1 MMNTKRSLIGIGIAL
16 TTAAIT
22 TLVGSQGNVLIENV
36 PLFALCSLLIFAIH
50 VIVFIPSF
58 IYKTEHYFDITGS
71 ISYVCAVTLAWSLN
85 SGSNT
90 RNTLLGLLVAIWAVR
105 LGSFLFVR
113 VKHVG
118 KDVRFDQLKQ
128 HLLSFAM
135 VWSIS
140 ALWVIL
146 TAAAALAAM
155 TSAKQQAMDI
165 FAYLGL
171 AIWLTGFGIE
181 VIADSQKNRFRKN
194 PDNSDTFIST
204 GLWAWSRHPNYLGE
218 IILWVGIA
226 VIAFPV
232 LSGWQYFTLL
242 SPIFVFFLLTKVS
255 GVPMLETK
263 SEKKWGDD
271 ETYLAYRNSTPVL
284 FPRWPKNQI

>member
-1 MMNTKRSLIGIGIAL
+1 MMNTKRSLIGIGISLA
-16 TTAAIT
+16 TAAIT

-36 PLFALCSLLIFAIH
+36 PLFALCSILIFAIH

-71 ISYVCAVTLAWSLN
+71 ISYVCAVSLAWSLN

-105 LGSFLFVR
+105 LGSFLLVR
-113 VKHVG
+113 VKRVG

-128 HLLSFAM
+128 NVLPFAM

-146 TAAAALAAM
+146 TLAAALAAM
-155 TSAKQQAMDI
+155 TSAKQQNMDI

-171 AIWLTGFGIE
+171 AIWITGFGIE
-181 VIADSQKNRFRKN
+181 VIADSQKTRFRKN
-194 PDNSDTFIST
+194 PENSDTFIST
-204 GLWAWSRHPNYLGE
+204 GLWACSRHPNYLGE

-232 LSGWQYFTLL
+232 LSGWQYLTLL
-242 SPIFVFFLLTKVS
+242 SPFFVFFLLTKVS

-271 ETYLAYRNSTPVL
+271 ETYLTYRNSTPVL